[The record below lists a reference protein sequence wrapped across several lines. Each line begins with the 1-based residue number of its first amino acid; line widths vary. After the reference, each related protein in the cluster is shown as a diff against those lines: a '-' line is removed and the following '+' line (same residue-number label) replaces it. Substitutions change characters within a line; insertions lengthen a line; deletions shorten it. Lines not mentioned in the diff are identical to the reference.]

1 MNAPKP
7 EAFETL
13 LARTIN
19 HATSTDPEY
28 PGLYAETLAA
38 YEAVT
43 AERDAAVKE
52 RNAFARITKGAM
64 LKPALVNG
72 VGGFEVL
79 PVQPDPRIEA
89 WRALDAGDR
98 EEVIGSIIGDG
109 AMHRDLHA
117 IWAEEPNDGPD
128 PKFLSMAAAYDAAAA
143 ALEALAERP

>member
-1 MNAPKP
+1 MSAPTP

-43 AERDAAVKE
+43 EERD
-52 RNAFARITKGAM
+52 NAGA
-64 LKPALVNG
+64 LLVVVCPSCGPRKTTDEDGCCNTCG
-72 VGGFEVL
+72 ESTFFRLSANAE
-79 PVQPDPRIEA
+79 QDPRIEA
-89 WRALDAGDR
+89 WRGLDPFDCVRIRDRMRAEAGRRTGYNDDKGAAL
-98 EEVIGSIIGDG
+98 
-109 AMHRDLHA
+109 
-117 IWAEEPNDGPD
+117 WT
-128 PKFLSMAAAYDAAAA
+128 AAAE